1 MTMETDKSQLS
12 LTLLFDSLPIID
24 PQQLAKSIAS
34 IESID
39 TEIVVDV
46 TVQLSNYLCASIEFG
61 SHRLKLTGFPVPIP
75 THQRDMAIE
84 FSDLSPAEKAAIDKH
99 SSYIICDY
107 EGDDTSLVEQ
117 LISLY
122 KAAYGFHDRG
132 LLGVL
137 DLGAWS
143 CITPKMLKDL
153 LSKKML
159 RSHRSSKPMYLAT
172 GLVKIPKDDGNIWFC
187 TKGFHRFNS
196 QDYAYLGIASEEEFI
211 RGIFEGFFDGIDFI
225 CGGRFE
231 CGNQV
236 VFGDDEGIA
245 TTLINTREV
254 YEYFDYLSSPSGT
267 YVLESTTID
276 PSVDKILQSNNLSS
290 SAGG

>member
-12 LTLLFDSLPIID
+12 LTLLVDSLPIID

-39 TEIVVDV
+39 TEIIVDV
-46 TVQLSNYLCASIEFG
+46 TVQLPNYLCASIEFE
-61 SHRLKLTGFPVPIP
+61 SHRLKLTGLHVPVP
-75 THQRDMAIE
+75 TYQRDLTIG
-84 FSDLSPAEKAAIDKH
+84 FSDLSPAEKAALDKH
-99 SSYIICDY
+99 KSYIICTF
-107 EGDDTSLVEQ
+107 ESDDPCVVEQ

-159 RSHRSSKPMYLAT
+159 RLYRSSKSMHLAT
-172 GLVKIPKDDGNIWFC
+172 GLVKIPKDDENIWFC

-196 QDYAYLGIASEEEFI
+196 QDYAYLGTASEEEFI

-225 CGGRFE
+225 CGGTFE

-236 VFGDDEGIA
+236 IFGDDEGIA
-245 TTLINTREV
+245 TNLINTRKV
-254 YEYFDYLSSPSGT
+254 YEYFDYLSSPLGT

-276 PSVDKILQSNNLSS
+276 PAVDKILQSNNRS
-290 SAGG
+290 